1 MHDTDLLSAAIAWH
15 RAGIVALPVRTDGS
29 KAPGLSSWK
38 AYQSSAPTIDEIVA
52 WFGTLGFTDGIGIL
66 TGAISGNLEM
76 VELEGRAVTAGA
88 LASLHSFAADN
99 DATEILDRVMKG
111 YTEITPSGGLHLL
124 YRITDGQ
131 PRRNTKLARTAE
143 REVLAE
149 SRGEGGFVVVAPSGG
164 RSHPSA
170 ASWHITDGG
179 IDSIASIS
187 SDERDLLWAVIGMLD
202 QEPPQQP
209 PSPTGGLLSSH
220 AVPGT
225 RPGDDYDQRTSWE
238 EILIPAGWS
247 IARRMGKGHAWI
259 RPGKDH
265 GISATTNQASDGIDR
280 LYVFSSSTIF
290 EPERPY
296 TKFAAYTLLEHGG
309 DYSAAARALAAA
321 GYGLGQPSMVPV
333 EQISAPPAERPRLTV
348 VQGSDVD
355 GSSALA
361 LTPAP
366 AGNTSIYSEDWH
378 ALRLIAAYGDRI
390 RWCPDRGKWLTWSP
404 TGWAWE
410 GTHREAGIVREL
422 AKSVVRDLPAD
433 TPSTQHRRVLSAQ
446 GITGALIQAASDP
459 RLTVLYSE
467 LDADPWSLNT
477 PGGLVNLRDGSIRP
491 AVPGDLVTRATTA
504 SPAPSWRG
512 GRWEAFLSETFGSAD
527 NDLATYVQ
535 TLVGYSAVGLVGA
548 HVLPF
553 AYGSGGN
560 GKGVTMEAVVAV
572 LGSYAT
578 TAPARFLMAGGE
590 RHETEIARLA
600 GARMVVASEVDDA
613 DRFDEGKVKLLTG
626 GDSLTARFMNRDHF
640 TFTPSHTL
648 WLVGNHLPAV
658 RSGGDSFWRRLRL
671 IPFEHTVPPESRVD
685 DLQGL
690 LAREHG
696 GEILAW
702 LIEGA
707 VRYAEGGLME
717 PAGVRAATA
726 DYAHDTDTVA
736 RFLEEAC
743 LVGGGEQ
750 VRSPVAAVYAAY
762 DRWCKASGDTALSQK
777 ALTQALR
784 ARYSIESVK
793 GAKGARAYLGLSLV
807 NDDAAGQDFA
817 DSWYR

>member
-1 MHDTDLLSAAIAWH
+1 MDNTSPDLLGTALAFHA
-15 RAGIVALPVRTDGS
+15 AGIVALPVRTDGS
-29 KAPGLSSWK
+29 KAPGLQTWK
-38 AYQSSAPTIDEIVA
+38 AYQERQPSLDELLG
-52 WFGTLGFTDGIGIL
+52 WFGTDATDGIGIL

-76 VELEGRAVTAGA
+76 VELEGRAMLDGA
-88 LASLHSFAADN
+88 WGQLVQLADDN
-99 DATEILDRVMKG
+99 GITELWNRVHWG
-111 YTEITPSGGLHLL
+111 YAEDTPSGGLHLL
-124 YRITDGQ
+124 YRVTGGEV
-131 PRRNTKLARTAE
+131 RRNTKLARDE
-143 REVLAE
+143 QRQVLAE
-149 SRGEGGFVVVAPSGG
+149 SRGEGGFVVVAPSAG
-164 RSHPSA
+164 RTHPSGKA
-170 ASWHITDGG
+170 WNLYEGG
-179 IDSIASIS
+179 IDTIAEITA
-187 SDERDLLWAVIGMLD
+187 DERDLLWAVIGLLD
-202 QEPPQQP
+202 REPPREQHRASLP
-209 PSPTGGLLSSH
+209 LGETT
-220 AVPGT
+220 GT
-225 RPGDDYDQRTSWE
+225 RPGDEYDAKTTWA
-238 EILIPAGWS
+238 EILEPHGWT
-247 IARRMGKGHAWI
+247 IARRMGKGHAWT
-259 RPGKDH
+259 RPGKSH
-265 GISATTNQASDGIDR
+265 GISATTGQAADGIDR
-280 LYVFSSSTIF
+280 LYVFSSSTDF

-296 TKFAAYTLLEHGG
+296 TKFAAYTLLEHHG

-321 GYGLGQPSMVPV
+321 GYGSGHPASVPV
-333 EQISAPPAERPRLTV
+333 AQVSAPPAERPRLTV
-348 VQGSDVD
+348 VQDTD

-361 LTPAP
+361 TVAAP
-366 AGNTSIYSEDWH
+366 SGSTSIYSEDWH
-378 ALRLIAAYGDRI
+378 ALRLVAAYGDRI
-390 RWCPDRGKWLTWSP
+390 RWCPDRGKWLTWTP

-410 GTHREAGIVREL
+410 GTHREAGTVREL
-422 AKSVVRDLPAD
+422 AKAVVRDLPPD
-433 TPSTQHRRVLSAQ
+433 TPASQHRRCLSAQ
-446 GITGALIQAASDP
+446 GITGALVQAASDP
-459 RLTVLYSE
+459 RVTVPYAE
-467 LDADPWSLNT
+467 LDADPWALNT

-491 AVPGDLVTRATTA
+491 ATPGDLVTRATTA
-504 SPAPSWRG
+504 SPAGSWRG
-512 GRWEAFLSETFGSAD
+512 GRWEAFLAETFGAAD
-527 NDLATYVQ
+527 NELATYVQ
-535 TLVGYSAVGLVGA
+535 TLIGYSAVGLVGA

-696 GEILAW
+696 GEILTW

-707 VRYAEGGLME
+707 VRYAAHGLAE

-736 RFLEEAC
+736 RFLEEAA
-743 LVGGGEQ
+743 LLGGGEQ
-750 VRSPVAAVYAAY
+750 VRTPVAAVYGAY
-762 DRWCKASGDTALSQK
+762 DRWCKASGDTPLSQK

-784 ARYSIESVK
+784 ARHGIDSVK
-793 GAKGARAYLGLSLV
+793 GAKGARAYVGISLL
-807 NDDAAGQDFA
+807 A
-817 DSWYR
+817 DGDEVADGPEGAWYR